1 MMNDPL
7 RPRVALPHISA
18 RLPSALAWVR
28 EISRTPLTRN
38 GYSLVVSAG
47 MTSALGL
54 VYWVLAARLYSVE
67 EIGLN
72 AALISTMM
80 ALGAVTQLNLGSLL
94 TRFLPS
100 IGTSAAQRMIIC
112 AYAAGALAAS
122 VSCVLFFF
130 GVAVWA
136 PSLRFLAEG
145 GWLAVW
151 FTAAT
156 MVWTIFVIQEGVL
169 AGLRKAIWVPV
180 QSTAFAVAKIVLL
193 LVFAN
198 DPWRAW
204 GPFASWTLPSLVAVL
219 SVNAIILR
227 RLPSSRGIAW
237 AEVRSALDV
246 RYVVR
251 YFGSDFL
258 GTLFYMAA
266 SGLAPILVVEQAGA
280 EGNAVYYMAWT
291 ISYSLY
297 LVSKQMGVSLVA
309 EGAANPSR
317 SSLLAF
323 GALAHTLGL
332 LAIGVVVVVAAAP
345 LILQLFG
352 PSYAAEGG
360 ALLRVLALSA
370 LPFGFTA
377 IFLGLAR
384 VEGRMAT
391 VVVVQGMMA
400 CLVLGLGVPL
410 LRMFGTFGMGVAWLS
425 AQIAVAVVLCSMSLR
440 SGNWLNVVLPST
452 VGTSSIRKATGAL
465 GRSWRRRKKDLA

>member
-1 MMNDPL
+1 
-7 RPRVALPHISA
+7 
-18 RLPSALAWVR
+18 
-28 EISRTPLTRN
+28 LTRN
-38 GYSLVVSAG
+38 GYSLVMSAG
-47 MTSALGL
+47 MSSALGL
-54 VYWVLAARLYSVE
+54 VYWVLAARLYSAE

-80 ALGAVTQLNLGSLL
+80 ALGAVAQLNLGSML

-100 IGTSAAQRMIIC
+100 IGISAAQRLIIG
-112 AYAAGALAAS
+112 AYAAGVTAAFL
-122 VSCVLFFF
+122 SCALFFF
-130 GVAVWA
+130 GVAAWA

-156 MVWTIFVIQEGVL
+156 MIWTVFAIQEGVL

-180 QSTAFAVAKIVLL
+180 QSTAFSVAKIVLL
-193 LVFAN
+193 LVFSNSA
-198 DPWRAW
+198 WKAW

-219 SVNAIILR
+219 SVNALILR
-227 RLPSSRGIAW
+227 RLLSSRGIAW
-237 AEVRSALDV
+237 IEIRTAVDK

-266 SGLAPILVVEQAGA
+266 SGLAPILVVERVGA
-280 EGNAVYYMAWT
+280 EGNAVYYLAWT

-317 SSLLAF
+317 SKVLAF
-323 GALAHTLGL
+323 GALAHTMGL
-332 LAIGVVVVVAAAP
+332 LVVGVAVVVVAAP
-345 LILQLFG
+345 LILRLFG
-352 PSYAAEGG
+352 PSYAAEGST
-360 ALLRVLALSA
+360 LLRVLALSA

-384 VEGRMAT
+384 VEGRMVA
-391 VVVVQGMMA
+391 VVIVQGA
-400 CLVLGLGVPL
+400 LAFLVLGLGVPL
-410 LRMFGTFGMGVAWLS
+410 LGMLGTLGMGIAWLL
-425 AQIAVAVVLCSMSLR
+425 AQIAVAAVLCAISLR
-440 SGNWLNVVLPST
+440 GANWLGAEIRNAC
-452 VGTSSIRKATGAL
+452 GTSTIREPL
-465 GRSWRRRKKDLA
+465 RFWRRREKN